1 MTFNEDDLADQIIM
15 LGIRE
20 HLSYY
25 EINEYLSKR
34 GINYVCVGRTEA
46 EMDREYGHYGV

>member
-20 HLSYY
+20 HLPYY
-25 EINEYLSKR
+25 KINEYLSKR

-46 EMDREYGHYGV
+46 EKDREYDRYGV